1 MSVTELV
8 DKVEAARL
16 LGGEG
21 KPVSISFVNQL
32 LAQRRLQ
39 KVRLSYKVCR
49 ITRASIEAFLASR
62 TINCARGAYLK

>member
-1 MSVTELV
+1 MRVTELV

-49 ITRASIEAFLASR
+49 ITRAS
-62 TINCARGAYLK
+62 